1 MLISIISKNIISED
15 EIQYMIKYYEG
26 MVVIPISNYH
36 IIVRDANVYDVTSA
50 TEYYSYSF
58 NTLKDYFYKVEMMK
72 NVA

>member
-1 MLISIISKNIISED
+1 MLISIIFKNPISED

-26 MVVIPISNYH
+26 MVVIPISKYH
-36 IIVRDANVYDVTSA
+36 IIVRGANVYDVTSA

-58 NTLKDYFYKVEMMK
+58 NTIKDYFYKVEMMK